1 MLERILGPHEFLSW
15 ANYPPH
21 VDFGDNWMDAFRS
34 SSERLI
40 QEVEHCRDALRNR
53 LLGGIPWGTL
63 LLSCLLV
70 FVYLS
75 VQNGAGRWSDP
86 LVIPFTSWSYSH
98 PLGVALGP
106 VSHTNPEH
114 LLDNLAG
121 VLVFGSL
128 AEYVFAHKRVS
139 NTNRSRFRG
148 SPRLRAVVLF
158 PAGALG
164 VGLLGSAFSWGPTI
178 GFSNVVFAFAGFAVV
193 RYPILT
199 VVAVSVRD
207 GLAVLGRAIDQ
218 PAVVATGTRATE
230 PWFVDIAVQGHLFG
244 LLVGIL
250 LGAVTLYS
258 RDEDPPSACRLGAG
272 MALFSLVQS
281 LWVVWWP
288 RGSSYVLGRGLGV
301 VLVAC
306 IATLGTA
313 GVILTVSGSKNRV
326 SNPYVG
332 VVILLVPLAIMAGI
346 AIPINATTD
355 VTAPTETE
363 TVEINGYEVTY
374 IEEGTN
380 QRLAPFAAVT
390 GNRPTTGGVVVVNP
404 ERGIWTQTVDRARLA
419 ADGTASVY
427 LGGIGWE
434 RTVFVLQRS
443 WRMTGDEVASQ
454 VWVHPNDGLLH
465 RVFASEPATGTA
477 VVDGYNV
484 SIVPDGVRFEIAVS
498 RDNETVGTATVPH
511 RGQTESIGNLTV
523 SRESDTLIASVNR
536 TSVPVAWRE

>member
-1 MLERILGPHEFLSW
+1 VES
-15 ANYPPH
+15 
-21 VDFGDNWMDAFRS
+21 GDNWKDAVRS
-34 SSERLI
+34 ASVNPV
-40 QEVEHCRDALRNR
+40 QELGNCRDSLRIR
-53 LLGGIPWGTL
+53 LLGGVPWGTL

-75 VQNGAGRWSDP
+75 VQNGAVRWSEP

-98 PLGVALGP
+98 PLGMVLGP

-128 AEYVFAHKRVS
+128 AEYVFAHKRGG
-139 NTNRSRFRG
+139 TNSGRFSG
-148 SPRLRAVVLF
+148 TPRVRAVVLF

-164 VGLLGSAFSWGPTI
+164 VGLLGSVFSWGPTI

-207 GLAVLGRAIDQ
+207 GIAVVGRTIDH
-218 PAVVATGTRATE
+218 PSVVATGTRATE

-244 LLVGIL
+244 LLLGIL
-250 LGAVTLYS
+250 LGALTLSS
-258 RDEDPPSACRLGAG
+258 RDEDPPSVLRLGTG
-272 MALFSLVQS
+272 LALFSLVQS

-301 VLVAC
+301 VLIAC
-306 IATLGTA
+306 IAVLGTA
-313 GVILTVSGSKNRV
+313 GVVLTVSGSKNRLP
-326 SNPYVG
+326 NPYVG
-332 VVILLVPLAIMAGI
+332 IVILLVPLAIMAGI

-355 VTAPTETE
+355 VTAPSGAE
-363 TVEINGYEVTY
+363 TVDIHGYEVTY
-374 IEEGTN
+374 VEDGTN

-390 GNRPTTGGVVVVNP
+390 GNRPTAGGVVVVNP
-404 ERGIWTQTVDRARLA
+404 ERGIWTQTVDRTSLA
-419 ADGTASVY
+419 ADGTASVR

-434 RTVFVLQRS
+434 RTVFILQRA

-465 RVFASEPATGTA
+465 RVYASAPATGTA
-477 VVDGYNV
+477 VIDGYNV
-484 SIVPDGVRFEIAVS
+484 SIVPEGVRFEISVS

-511 RGQTESIGNLTV
+511 RGQTASIGKLTV
-523 SRESDTLIASVNR
+523 HRESDTLIVSVNR
-536 TSVPVAWRE
+536 TSVPVAWRA